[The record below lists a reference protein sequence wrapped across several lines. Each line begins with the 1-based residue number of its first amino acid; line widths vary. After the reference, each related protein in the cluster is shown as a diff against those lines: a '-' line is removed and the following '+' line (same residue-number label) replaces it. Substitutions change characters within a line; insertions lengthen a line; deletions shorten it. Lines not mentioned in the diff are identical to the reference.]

1 MEFTG
6 SLVSL
11 YKDYETNQ
19 WRITFTCNEEGA
31 LEPLSELKGIDKL
44 QVTAKKYRQKRSLD
58 ANAYLW
64 VLMSEMAQVLGTSK
78 EEVYEEM
85 LQRYGVLYKDDQGY
99 VTVTVP
105 ARADISKMG
114 HFKFIKQEGK
124 FKAYI
129 AIKGTSEYD
138 SKEMATF
145 LDSVIYECLSMGI
158 QVDSPNEIER
168 MKALWDSNTQSS

>member
-6 SLVSL
+6 RFVRLE
-11 YKDYETNQ
+11 KDYQTNK
-19 WRITFTCNEEGA
+19 WNIVLSVNEEA
-31 LEPLSELKGIDKL
+31 LLEPLSELNGIDKL
-44 QVTAKKYRQKRSLD
+44 QISAKKYHEKRSLD

-64 VLMSEMAQVLGTSK
+64 VLMSKMAQVLGTSK

-85 LQRYGVLYKDDQGY
+85 LQRYGVLYRDDKGY

-105 ARADISKMG
+105 ARVDVSKMG
-114 HFKFIKQEGK
+114 HFKFIKQEGN

-138 SKEMATF
+138 SKEMAQF

-158 QVDSPNEIER
+158 QTYSPDEIER
-168 MKALWDSNTQSS
+168 MKQLWSQSSQKT